1 MKLASFSTGP
11 GQAKRVGALLDSVDD
26 ELLVDLTAAYAASLW
41 DRSHRS
47 NAADIAR
54 SRVPADMRELLELG
68 EGGFE
73 AARQALEHVRDLL
86 EQSHAVE
93 DLERQGLIFK
103 TPAIRFLPVVPRPG
117 KVICAGVN
125 YRSHASEAADAGV
138 VEKPEHP
145 IGFAKFPSVLVGHND
160 AVEYPAAT
168 RQLDYEGELALV
180 IRRPTRNVSRAEALS
195 AVAGYAVFND
205 ISARDIQFDE
215 MKKSMLLLGK
225 NLDGCAPFGPYLVTS
240 DEVPDP
246 HSLRL
251 TTKVNGEIRQ
261 DASTGDLIFGCD
273 ELIEYWSQVA
283 LEPGDVIATGTPS
296 GVGIFMDPADQY
308 LLKPGDVVEVEID
321 GLGLLRNRIEPSIME
336 EGRR

>member
-11 GQAKRVGALLDSVDD
+11 GQAKRVGSLLNALDD

-41 DRSHRS
+41 DRNHRS

-54 SRVPADMRELLELG
+54 TRVPADMRELLELG

-73 AARQALEHVRDLL
+73 AAREAQEFVHRILGKGE
-86 EQSHAVE
+86 AVE
-93 DLERQGLIFK
+93 DLQKQGLIFK
-103 TPAIRFLPVVPRPG
+103 TAAIHFLPVVPRPG

-125 YRSHASEAADAGV
+125 YRSHATEAAHAGV
-138 VEKPEHP
+138 AEKPEHP
-145 IGFAKFPSVLVGHND
+145 VGFAKFPSILVGHNE
-160 AVEYPAAT
+160 AVQYPSAT

-180 IRRPTRNVSRAEALS
+180 IRRPTHNVGRAEALS

-205 ISARDIQFDE
+205 LSARDIQFDE

-251 TTKVNGEIRQ
+251 TTRVNGDIRQ
-261 DASTGDLIFGCD
+261 DASTADLIFGCD
-273 ELIEYWSQVA
+273 ELIEYWSQLA

-296 GVGIFMDPADQY
+296 GVGIFMDQPDRH
-308 LLKPGDVVEVEID
+308 LLKPGDVVEVEIE
-321 GLGLLRNRIEPSIME
+321 GLGLLRNRIEASITR